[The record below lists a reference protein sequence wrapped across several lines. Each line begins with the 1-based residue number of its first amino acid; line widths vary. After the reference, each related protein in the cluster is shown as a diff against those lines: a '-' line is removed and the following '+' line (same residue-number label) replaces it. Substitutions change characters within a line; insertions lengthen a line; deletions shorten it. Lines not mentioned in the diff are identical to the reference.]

1 MMLEIFLVQTFVK
14 LGIKGVKLGEFFCL
28 SQNNIFIPHPEPRQL
43 LFDRD
48 TRIGKHLEV
57 FNRHLGPS
65 IISNNAL
72 LKLKYIN

>member
-1 MMLEIFLVQTFVK
+1 MMPEICLVQPFVK

-28 SQNNIFIPHPEPRQL
+28 SHNNIFISHPEPRQL
-43 LFDRD
+43 LLDRN

-57 FNRHLGPS
+57 FNQHLGPN

-72 LKLKYIN
+72 LKLKNIN